1 MARPDANVQRFVKE
15 NDTAARNEAMLS
27 TMHATQ
33 QVSAWHEKQYH
44 KTGGA
49 TVGGREMTSNSP
61 SSPRREARCTRYDGR
76 RCARWWRRIT

>member
-49 TVGGREMTSNSP
+49 TVGLSEMDEQLAGA
-61 SSPRREARCTRYDGR
+61 RRGEKRGARGTTGED
-76 RCARWWRRIT
+76 ARAGGGG

>member
-1 MARPDANVQRFVKE
+1 MVRPDANVQRFVKE

-49 TVGGREMTSNSP
+49 MVPGGGARLAGRAERTDDERTQRTVERE
-61 SSPRREARCTRYDGR
+61 R
-76 RCARWWRRIT
+76 